1 MSGPFRAPGNDP
13 FQGGARFNLAPP
25 TAGSGALAPP
35 GGGVQNPLNVSAAGI
50 KMARQNRGSNVQ
62 IPHARVVPLSP
73 ADTALPAIAELHEGA
88 GAHPGRQRGGMLES
102 ETLAAGRIG
111 FVLANRAEEDS
122 RGSLND
128 AGITLTSF
136 SLEQSRQSWTLWQRL
151 GHGVDR
157 TDRMCSFEYLERYFA
172 VALKRVHVQLSDI
185 TVPNAAGLL
194 ADKRWSRGTRGRW
207 IADPS
212 MAANP
217 PVTRIPD
224 VANRA
229 AEPTNRDGDLPMGI
243 MAYDVHPF
251 IRGKSL
257 ENRLFK
263 VKDTA
268 EQFVSRAAGDAVAIA
283 MLEHEFER
291 KGLLDWRPDGV
302 VVGKEDSGQ
311 GSDEMDDAFDARLQ
325 QLFNVAVQ
333 GPAITTAYVGKRE
346 LQALP
351 GDRVFVAIVCDRFW
365 GSHAQMGG
373 TLKLVKEPNVT
384 NLQEFEAAREAL
396 FNQRN
401 HQMRVVREVADNAC
415 EGGADAT
422 LFNFRGMLTT
432 SSHMI
437 NSSGVK
443 LPADPNEPWRP
454 GKSERMGLKWG
465 DDLAEYIVG
474 GWCIGRVLDSAA
486 SRAALPG
493 HFASNANPT
502 SHSINI
508 DVNVEWW
515 SGDRM
520 FRAYCDKEGKTFSSR
535 NEPADHGLRLPSSFE
550 ASVRAK
556 KWAEIRDGEAFEKR
570 AAEETA
576 LADALVIEASKA
588 TSESSYTRLLQGTQF
603 ASLKYSESVRARIA
617 AGAEHEAAVEWLRLV
632 EPVKD
637 EIKDIVADYT
647 KRSEDANEAVDTAA
661 QQLNEQ
667 RKGSYESVIARHALT
682 KAELAYEKAGAR
694 LAGALERMK
703 KQEEIMGL
711 ALLRRTKASEALNFA
726 ETEQE
731 QARSDVDALI
741 SKVMKVVAQTYGAQA
756 ANDFMLTEWG
766 AMWTAMAQGRLGESA
781 ENSASAS
788 YEFEAAKSDFDSM
801 QVRMDAAR
809 ADLDNASRLVQQSSD
824 KTTKAERDYAEASRV
839 VLSAGPNATAEQYDE
854 REAAKG
860 TLFDAHGKEL
870 DALYG
875 LAVAERSYESYYLE
889 LPGVRARL
897 DSKQAAETVLRR
909 LEQEAAAAYE
919 ATAKESSGGQAAAKA
934 AEAAGEEAA
943 EFVGRIMGRAAE
955 AADNE
960 DSVRRAFQGMA
971 FEVMKRKAKAAEA
984 AEAAA
989 AETAAANLT
998 RRVIQ
1003 SVEDEVVEGAAADAA
1018 KTAAANLTRR
1028 VVESV
1033 EKEVVEG
1040 AAAGAAKKPGTA

>member
-73 ADTALPAIAELHEGA
+73 ADTALPAIAELLHEGA

-111 FVLANRAEEDS
+111 FVLANRAEEDN

-136 SLEQSRQSWTLWQRL
+136 SLEQSRQSWSLWQRL

-172 VALKRVHVQLSDI
+172 VALKRVHVQLSGI
-185 TVPNAAGLL
+185 TVPNAAGRRD
-194 ADKRWSRGTRGRW
+194 DKRWSRGTLGRW
-207 IADPS
+207 TADLRQDT
-212 MAANP
+212 A
-217 PVTRIPD
+217 VTNIPD
-224 VANRA
+224 VANIA
-229 AEPTNRDGDLPMGI
+229 AEPDYRAGDFPMGI
-243 MAYDVHPF
+243 TAYDVHPF

-257 ENRLFK
+257 ENKLFK

-283 MLEHEFER
+283 MLENHLES

-351 GDRVFVAIVCDRFW
+351 GDRVFVAIVCDRFR
-365 GSHAQMGG
+365 GPYDPMDAG
-373 TLKLVKEPNVT
+373 LKLQKAPSVT
-384 NLQEFEAAREAL
+384 NLQDFEAAREAL
-396 FNQRN
+396 FNAKTEE
-401 HQMRVVREVADNAC
+401 MGGVRRLARDAC
-415 EGGADAT
+415 EDGLDAT
-422 LFNFRGMLTT
+422 LFNFRVMLTT

-437 NSSGVK
+437 NSSGVN
-443 LPADPNEPWRP
+443 LPADPDEPWKP

-465 DDLAEYIVG
+465 DQLAEYIVG

-535 NEPADHGLRLPSSFE
+535 NESAYGGLRLPTSFE

-556 KWAEIRDGEAFEKR
+556 KWVEIRDEEASEKR
-570 AAEETA
+570 AAEETEMA
-576 LADALVIEASKA
+576 NALVTEASKV
-588 TSESSYTRLLQGTQF
+588 TSESSHTRLLKAAQIAF
-603 ASLKYSESVRARIA
+603 LKYNQSVSARIA
-617 AGAEHEAAVEWLRLV
+617 AGAESEAAVKWLGLV
-632 EPVKD
+632 EPVED

-647 KRSEDANEAVDTAA
+647 KRSEEANKAVDTAA
-661 QQLNEQ
+661 EQLDEQ
-667 RKGSYESVIARHALT
+667 REGSYESVIARHALT
-682 KAELAYEKAGAR
+682 KAELTYEQAGAR

-703 KQEEIMGL
+703 KQEEIVGL

-731 QARSDVDALI
+731 QARHDVDVLI
-741 SKVMKVVAQTYGAQA
+741 SKVNDVVELTYGEQA
-756 ANDFMLTEWG
+756 ANDFTLTEWG
-766 AMWTAMAQGRLGESA
+766 DVWTAMAKERLDESA
-781 ENSASAS
+781 ENRASAND
-788 YEFEAAKSDFDSM
+788 EVEAAKSDFDSM
-801 QVRMDAAR
+801 KFRMDAAKV
-809 ADLDNASRLVQQSSD
+809 DMNNAATLVQESSD
-824 KTTKAERDYAEASRV
+824 KTTKAETAYAEASRV
-839 VLSAGPNATAEQYDE
+839 FVSAGANATAEEYQK
-854 REAAKG
+854 REAAKV
-860 TLFDAHGKEL
+860 TLFDAHGEESG
-870 DALYG
+870 ALYE
-875 LAVAERSYESYYLE
+875 LAVAERRYVSYYLE
-889 LPGVRARL
+889 FSGMRARL
-897 DSKQAAETVLRR
+897 ASKQAAATVLRR
-909 LEQEAAAAYE
+909 LEQEATAAYEEATAAYE
-919 ATAKESSGGQAAAKA
+919 AAAKESSGGQAAAEA
-934 AEAAGEEAA
+934 AEAAGEAA
-943 EFVGRIMGRAAE
+943 A
-955 AADNE
+955 AADNK
-960 DSVRRAFQGMA
+960 DSVRRA
-971 FEVMKRKAKAAEA
+971 FEVMKRKAKAATRA
-984 AEAAA
+984 AEAAGAVA
-989 AETAAANLT
+989 AELAQRAFE
-998 RRVIQ
+998 
-1003 SVEDEVVEGAAADAA
+1003 SVEREVVEGAAADPVE
-1018 KTAAANLTRR
+1018 AAAASLTRR
-1028 VVESV
+1028 VVQSV
-1033 EKEVVEG
+1033 EKAVVAEE
-1040 AAAGAAKKPGTA
+1040 AAKKATP